1 MLIPGVAGDE
11 TAGAANSRFRCRQT
25 VVIHGFRDSHCS
37 YSHCRHLRSAVIAGR
52 RCSLRRGTA
61 PTSRL
66 HWKGYRKGQGSLSH
80 HNDTSKILLAS
91 KHYHRIIGAVWEL
104 IMIIGAV
111 LGVLFAKSNQF
122 RLLLKVSL
130 SLSPKVQRERG
141 LT

>member
-1 MLIPGVAGDE
+1 MKLPVPRTAVFVAGKLLSSTDSA
-11 TAGAANSRFRCRQT
+11 TLIAVTLIAGRRC
-25 VVIHGFRDSHCS
+25 
-37 YSHCRHLRSAVIAGR
+37 SAVIAGR

-61 PTSRL
+61 PTSRV